1 MTLYK
6 KWFAA
11 AYDKTGS
18 TIKKCWDEYIPLEK
32 EVYSKLLKN
41 KTTHIEG
48 TVSELGEKFNMNPEQ
63 IVGFLDGI
71 NDALDEPID
80 VKDLTAD
87 SPIDIKYSFK
97 SLYKKMVEF
106 RAEHLC
112 ELPEWNAVFDEAT
125 RRSMYKEQRE
135 STTIRKEVKTGR
147 NDPCPCG
154 SGKKFKKCCS
164 VQIAQ
169 AE

>member
-6 KWFAA
+6 KWFAT
-11 AYDKTGS
+11 AYDKTGN
-18 TIKKCWDEYIPLEK
+18 TIKKCWDEYVPLEK
-32 EVYSKLLKN
+32 EVYTKLLRE

-48 TVSELGEKFNMNPEQ
+48 TVSELGQKFNMKPEQ
-63 IVGFLDGI
+63 VVGFLDGI
-71 NDALDEPID
+71 NDALDEQID
-80 VKDLTAD
+80 VKDLTSD
-87 SPIDIKYSFK
+87 SPIDIKFSFEA
-97 SLYKKMVEF
+97 LYKKMVEF

-112 ELPEWNAVFDEAT
+112 ELPEWNIVFDEAT
-125 RRSMYKEQRE
+125 RRKMYREQRE
-135 STTIRKEVKTGR
+135 STTIRKETKTGR

-164 VQIAQ
+164 LQTSQ